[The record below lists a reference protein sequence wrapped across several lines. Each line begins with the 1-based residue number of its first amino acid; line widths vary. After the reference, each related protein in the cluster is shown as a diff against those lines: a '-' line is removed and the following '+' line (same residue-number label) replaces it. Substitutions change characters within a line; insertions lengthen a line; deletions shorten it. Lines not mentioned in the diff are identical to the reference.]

1 MTTTTETTVTRSE
14 HWKTL
19 HGIHWTNASE
29 LLKAG
34 AYKSKPVSWASA
46 MAILGDD
53 ATAFATDYLLE
64 CPIPV
69 EWVVGDDIHEVFEK
83 YRPGSCMRYSG
94 CHDMRTLYSRNP
106 KKVGCAYWRKGSH
119 PALESDGSCL
129 VWTGKTGAY
138 VDRVYSN
145 AWSAPASVIRAAIGK
160 AISGLFEYP
169 VKSIYSNDIGLDCA
183 GKVTLHELKPPFEG
197 LLPYSD
203 TMRFSW
209 DGESLSVSNKEGF
222 EAKNTDG
229 TTLDGDEHNQYE
241 CTHCGCGL
249 HEDDTR
255 HTDNGDG
262 PYCENC
268 YSELF
273 AHCERYQCD
282 YPADEVSET
291 SFLWNGIVRTEN
303 VSNEWLSNKCYAYAG
318 KLYADEITWIANDEC
333 TEIDGIGYVADE
345 ELQDTDCEEVS
356 ENAYYIDPYFGDACK
371 LADAHWEPRIMG
383 WLHNDTDD
391 EFLDDYLRLCAMA
404 DCDPTS
410 SDYPEFRVGRFYI
423 TNTRGD
429 TRFRICHQYNGGGS
443 ISHSPYTLDDA
454 LAMLGWVVG
463 HLDTYGIPE
472 LLTMT
477 DYAQWSP
484 EKGNQ
489 LRDLI
494 HHYENR
500 NKVGVLFQVSYPV
513 TRIVRGYT
521 HRDRAVTYVHAHGG
535 VLAAYDAL
543 LRNLPVET
551 RPALRECYFSV
562 V

>member
-14 HWKTL
+14 HWKSI
-19 HGIHWTNASE
+19 HGIHWISAHE

-34 AYKSKPVSWASA
+34 AYKSKPISWTSA

-53 ATAFATDYLLE
+53 ATAFATDFLLE

-69 EWVVGDDIHEVFEK
+69 EWVEGDDIHEVFEK
-83 YRPGSCMRYSG
+83 YRPGSCMRYSE

-106 KKVGCAYWRKGSH
+106 KQVGCAYWLKGSH

-145 AWSAPASVIRAAIGK
+145 AWSAPATVIRAAIGRS
-160 AISGLFEYP
+160 ISGLFEYP
-169 VKSIYSNDIGLDCA
+169 VKSIYFNDIGLDCA

-229 TTLDGDEHNQYE
+229 TTLDGDEHSQYE
-241 CTHCGCGL
+241 CT
-249 HEDDTR
+249 
-255 HTDNGDG
+255 NGDG
-262 PYCENC
+262 PYCSDC
-268 YSELF
+268 
-273 AHCERYQCD
+273 

-291 SFLWNGIVRTEN
+291 SFLWNGIVKTEN
-303 VSNEWLSNKCYAYAG
+303 VSNEWLSNKCYEYSG
-318 KLYADEITWIANDEC
+318 KLYADEITWIACDEC

-345 ELQDTDCEEVS
+345 ELQDTDCEEES
-356 ENAYYIDPYFGDACK
+356 ESTYYIEPYFGDACE
-371 LADAHWEPRIMG
+371 LSDAHWEPRIMG
-383 WLHNDTDD
+383 WVHNDTDE
-391 EFLDDYLRLCAMA
+391 EFLADYLRLCVMA

-410 SDYPEFRVGRFYI
+410 NDYPEFRVGRLYI

-429 TRFRICHQYNGGGS
+429 TRFHVCHQYNRGVS
-443 ISHSPYTLDDA
+443 IGHSPYTLNGA
-454 LAMLGWVVG
+454 LAMLGWIVG

-477 DYAQWSP
+477 DYNAQWSP
-484 EKGNQ
+484 EKGNR
-489 LRDLI
+489 LRDLV

-500 NKVGVLFQVSYPV
+500 NKVGVLFQVSYPI
-513 TRIVRGYT
+513 TRLVRGYAR
-521 HRDRAVTYVHAHGG
+521 RDRAVTYVHAHGG

-543 LRNLPVET
+543 FRNLPAET